1 MGDVEGEAVAVQ
13 FLHHRLQLAGGL
25 RDVDAED
32 RRTVAVQDAGD
43 LLADAAARAGD
54 DGQLAGQRT
63 LPVLELDCLLLA
75 VGADPDD
82 LAADV
87 GRLGGQKEGERGVGR
102 LLGRSEEHT
111 SELQSLMRISYA
123 VFCLKKQSST
133 RTPHTALHN

>member
-1 MGDVEGEAVAVQ
+1 MRISDLSSDVCSSD
-13 FLHHRLQLAGGL
+13 L
-25 RDVDAED
+25 
-32 RRTVAVQDAGD
+32 VQDAGD

-87 GRLGGQKEGERGVGR
+87 GRLGGQKEGERGV
-102 LLGRSEEHT
+102 RSEERRVGQ
-111 SELQSLMRISYA
+111 E
-123 VFCLKKQSST
+123 CSST
-133 RTPHTALHN
+133 GRPRWSP